1 MADRRQPWRS
11 ALGRSDRHRRT
22 REGCRRR
29 HGDPGVPRRA
39 RRDAH
44 AQVRAGRRQHDRTGP
59 RVGEDP
65 RADSDSPGIIGDM
78 TVATDLVSEIQALKA
93 KRHAAILAHN
103 YQIPPIQ
110 DLADVVAD
118 SLQMARRA
126 TELDAP
132 LLVICGVH
140 FMAETA
146 AIANPGKRVL
156 IPDPDAGCS
165 LAATIQA
172 ADVRAW
178 RTEHPDGL
186 VVAYVNTSADV
197 KAEADYCCTSGN
209 AVAVIRALPPDVPVL
224 FLPDVF
230 LGNYLRTVTGRQ
242 LDVWMG
248 ECHVHAGLTREA
260 LEQRRVEYPDA
271 EFLVHPECGCVTSAM
286 YYAETEGDVA
296 GGRTQIV
303 STEQMMRRAR
313 VSPARRFVVATET
326 GVLHRLRR
334 ENPGK
339 EFVAAREGAECRYMK
354 QITLENLRD
363 SLRDLQY
370 EVTVAPEIAVR
381 ARRAIDRMLAIG

>member
-1 MADRRQPWRS
+1 MAP
-11 ALGRSDRHRRT
+11 A
-22 REGCRRR
+22 
-29 HGDPGVPRRA
+29 DP
-39 RRDAH
+39 
-44 AQVRAGRRQHDRTGP
+44 HDLI
-59 RVGEDP
+59 
-65 RADSDSPGIIGDM
+65 A
-78 TVATDLVSEIQALKA
+78 EIRALKA
-93 KRHAAILAHN
+93 ERHAAILAHN
-103 YQIPPIQ
+103 YQRPEIQ
-110 DLADVVAD
+110 DLADVLAD

-178 RTEHPDGL
+178 RMEHPDGL

-209 AVAVIRALPPDVPVL
+209 AVAVVTALPPGVPVL
-224 FLPDVF
+224 FLPDFF
-230 LGNYLRTVTGRQ
+230 LGQYVKRVTGRDI
-242 LDVWMG
+242 DVWLG
-248 ECHVHAGLTREA
+248 ECHVHAALTRET
-260 LEQRRVEYPDA
+260 LEQRRTQFPDA

-286 YYAETEGDVA
+286 YYAEAEGDVA
-296 GGRTQIV
+296 AGRMGIV

-313 VSPARRFVVATET
+313 SSNARQFVVATET

-339 EFVAAREGAECRYMK
+339 EFIAAAESAECRYMK
-354 QITLENLRD
+354 MITLENLRD
-363 SLRDLQY
+363 SLRDLKY
-370 EVTVAPEIAVR
+370 EVSVPPETAAR
-381 ARRAIDRMLAIG
+381 ARRAVERMLTIG

>member
-1 MADRRQPWRS
+1 MAP
-11 ALGRSDRHRRT
+11 A
-22 REGCRRR
+22 
-29 HGDPGVPRRA
+29 DP
-39 RRDAH
+39 
-44 AQVRAGRRQHDRTGP
+44 HDLI
-59 RVGEDP
+59 
-65 RADSDSPGIIGDM
+65 A
-78 TVATDLVSEIQALKA
+78 EIRALKA
-93 KRHAAILAHN
+93 ERHAAILAHN
-103 YQIPPIQ
+103 YQRPEIQ
-110 DLADVVAD
+110 DLADVLAD

-197 KAEADYCCTSGN
+197 KAEADYCCTS
-209 AVAVIRALPPDVPVL
+209 
-224 FLPDVF
+224 FF
-230 LGNYLRTVTGRQ
+230 LGQYVKRVTGRDI
-242 LDVWMG
+242 DVWLG
-248 ECHVHAGLTREA
+248 ECHVHAALTRET
-260 LEQRRVEYPDA
+260 LEQRRTQFPDA

-286 YYAETEGDVA
+286 YYAEAEGDVA
-296 GGRTQIV
+296 AGRMGIV

-313 VSPARRFVVATET
+313 SSNARQFVVATET

-339 EFVAAREGAECRYMK
+339 EFIAAAESAECRYMK
-354 QITLENLRD
+354 MITLENLRD
-363 SLRDLQY
+363 SLRDLKY
-370 EVTVAPEIAVR
+370 EVSVPPETAAR
-381 ARRAIDRMLAIG
+381 ARRAVERMLTIG

>member
-1 MADRRQPWRS
+1 MGASTVTVPTRDLLAEIDELRITRR
-11 ALGRSDRHRRT
+11 
-22 REGCRRR
+22 
-29 HGDPGVPRRA
+29 
-39 RRDAH
+39 
-44 AQVRAGRRQHDRTGP
+44 
-59 RVGEDP
+59 
-65 RADSDSPGIIGDM
+65 
-78 TVATDLVSEIQALKA
+78 
-93 KRHAAILAHN
+93 AAILAHN
-103 YQIPPIQ
+103 YQRPEIQ

-132 LLVICGVH
+132 ILVICGVH

-146 AIANPGKRVL
+146 AIANPDKRIL
-156 IPDPDAGCS
+156 IPDRTAGCS

-178 RTEHPDGL
+178 RAAHPDGL
-186 VVAYVNTSADV
+186 VVAYVNTAADV

-248 ECHVHAGLTREA
+248 ECHVHAGLTRET

-339 EFVAAREGAECRYMK
+339 EFVAAREDAECRYMK

-370 EVTVAPEIAVR
+370 DVTVAPDIAVR